1 MLSQVVRDVGQDY
14 TGIGVSDLIVDNIF
28 IQAFAKPLQVDVVV
42 TPTLHGRDLSSISD
56 ALIDGSGLVP
66 GVNFGREYAVF
77 ELGCC
82 HLGLD
87 INGKNSELT

>member
-1 MLSQVVRDVGQDY
+1 M
-14 TGIGVSDLIVDNIF
+14 
-28 IQAFAKPLQVDVVV
+28 
-42 TPTLHGRDLSSISD
+42 HGRYLSSISD